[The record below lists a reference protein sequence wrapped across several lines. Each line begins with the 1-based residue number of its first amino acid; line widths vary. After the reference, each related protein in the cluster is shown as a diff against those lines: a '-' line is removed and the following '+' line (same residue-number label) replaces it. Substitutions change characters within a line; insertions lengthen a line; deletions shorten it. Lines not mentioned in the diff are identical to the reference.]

1 MTGVRF
7 TAVEWLRAVA
17 VAAMFVLVCGACWFT
32 LVCLVVLVGEWL

>member
-7 TAVEWLRAVA
+7 TASEWLRAVGW
-17 VAAMFVLVCGACWFT
+17 AALGIFACGVCWFT

>member
-17 VAAMFVLVCGACWFT
+17 VAAMFVLVCGTCWFT
-32 LVCLVVLVGEWL
+32 IVCLVVLVGEWL